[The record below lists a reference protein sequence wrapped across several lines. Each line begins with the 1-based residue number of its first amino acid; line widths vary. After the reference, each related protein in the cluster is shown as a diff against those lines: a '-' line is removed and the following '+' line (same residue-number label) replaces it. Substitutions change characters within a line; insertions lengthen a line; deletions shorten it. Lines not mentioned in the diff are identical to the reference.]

1 METGNKPPTAN
12 QITAELLIRLPKE
25 FPNVKVWRSN
35 RIDAMAV
42 GKGGKLRRVSA
53 GINGQ
58 GDLTGIAPNGK
69 RIELEVKADYA
80 HGRDKISAA
89 QEAFC
94 AMILGCNGIY
104 ILADH
109 IGWSA
114 GKPDI
119 SSVIEELRKAC
130 Q

>member
-1 METGNKPPTAN
+1 MEPVKPPTAN
-12 QITAELLIRLPKE
+12 QITAELLIRIPKE
-25 FPNVKVWRSN
+25 LPNVKIWRSN

-42 GKGGKLRRVSA
+42 GTGGKLRRVSA

-80 HGRDKISAA
+80 NGSDRLSPA

-94 AMILGCNGIY
+94 AMILGANGIY
-104 ILADH
+104 LIVDH
-109 IGWSA
+109 IGWLN

-119 SSVIEELRKAC
+119 SATLDELRKVL
-130 Q
+130 